1 MKMTPPTITPNA
13 EPKPFSMDA
22 QEVVRGLRGAF
33 SELLLSIGADP
44 STPGSI
50 SEHLGLN
57 KNLAWKISKIIGSDD
72 TAAALDQMPG
82 PPGIKILLKGIEK
95 AKAERPLVQVAR
107 DAISEY
113 ERLIAVHSGDRAT
126 MEMMGSGLAT
136 RGQQARDEQH
146 RKLLYQG
153 ASYVWGAQASTLL
166 KVGVMLPG
174 RTPGCADF
182 ATINAFID
190 FRRIRPDVTWIM
202 SRRTSKNDDQR
213 SGRVFA
219 CEPIDPNFAGDD
231 MAPLMGD
238 FCSDPLPELRR
249 VEEDHAMTF
258 ELTEGRVGN
267 TGALTC
273 VAGTI
278 HRDLPMY
285 HTPDNTRGNNTA
297 RCEIPAEL
305 MIVDMLYHRDLHI
318 ETQPT
323 VALYS
328 DVSGMSS
335 THVRTRL
342 QLNEQLID
350 LGISNNPAP
359 TPEYPRYRSLIQAV
373 LSRTGNDYSEFH
385 AYRMKIAY
393 PAYPTALEFD
403 YKLPDPPEAQS

>member
-1 MKMTPPTITPNA
+1 MTTQPITTS
-13 EPKPFSMDA
+13 EPKPFSTDA

-33 SELLLSIGADP
+33 SELLISIGADP

-95 AKAERPLVQVAR
+95 AKADRPLVQTAR

-126 MEMMGSGLAT
+126 MEMMGSALAT
-136 RGQQARDEQH
+136 RGQKARDEQH

-182 ATINAFID
+182 ATVNAFID

-202 SRRTSKNDDQR
+202 SRRTSSNDDRQSDR
-213 SGRVFA
+213 IFA
-219 CEPIDPNFAGDD
+219 CEPIDPDFAGDD
-231 MAPLMGD
+231 VAPLIGA

-249 VEEDHAMTF
+249 VEDGDAMTF
-258 ELTEGRVGN
+258 ELVEGRVGN

-278 HRDLPMY
+278 HRDLPL
-285 HTPDNTRGNNTA
+285 HPTADNKRGSNSA

-305 MIVDMLYHRDLHI
+305 MIVDMLYHKDLRI
-318 ETQPT
+318 ELPPT

-328 DVSGMSS
+328 DVGGMSS
-335 THVRTRL
+335 THVRTQL

-350 LGISNNPAP
+350 LGVSNNPAP
-359 TPEYPRYRSLIQAV
+359 TPEYPRYRSLIEAV
-373 LSRTGNDYSEFH
+373 LSRTRNTYNEFH
-385 AYRMKIAY
+385 AFRMKIAY
-393 PAYPTALEFD
+393 PAYPTALEIN
-403 YKLPDPPEAQS
+403 YPLPEPS